1 MIRGFSLPHR
11 AQMVLGE
18 SERER
23 ERERGKE
30 EVITVIEI
38 IERQVQI

>member
-1 MIRGFSLPHR
+1 
-11 AQMVLGE
+11 MVLGE